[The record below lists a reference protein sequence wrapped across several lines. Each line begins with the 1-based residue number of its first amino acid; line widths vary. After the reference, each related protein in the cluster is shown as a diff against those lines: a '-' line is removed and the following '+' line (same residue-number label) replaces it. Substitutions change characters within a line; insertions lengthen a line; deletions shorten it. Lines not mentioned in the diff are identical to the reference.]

1 MIRRAA
7 RVDANQSEIVAT
19 LRAIGVNVTDLSG
32 AGNGVPDLCCM
43 WRGQTYWL
51 EVKNGNKSP
60 SRRKLTEEQVRFHDN
75 ARLAGVK
82 VHVVET
88 VDQALAVFGAMVA

>member
-7 RVDANQSEIVAT
+7 RVDANQSEIVAA
-19 LRAIGVNVTDLSG
+19 LRSIGVKVTDLSS
-32 AGNGVPDLCCM
+32 AGKGVPDLCCM

-51 EVKNGNKSP
+51 EVKDGNKPP
-60 SRRKLTEEQVRFHDN
+60 SARKLTVEQVRFHAD
-75 ARLAGVK
+75 ARNVGVK

>member
-7 RVDANQSEIVAT
+7 RVDANQSEIVST
-19 LRAIGVNVTDLSG
+19 LRAIGVHVTDLSG

-51 EVKNGNKSP
+51 EVKDGSKPP
-60 SRRKLTEEQVRFHDN
+60 SRRKLTVEQVRFHDG
-75 ARLAGVK
+75 ARQVGVK
-82 VHVVET
+82 VHVVTT
-88 VDQALAVFGAMVA
+88 VDEALAVFGAMVA